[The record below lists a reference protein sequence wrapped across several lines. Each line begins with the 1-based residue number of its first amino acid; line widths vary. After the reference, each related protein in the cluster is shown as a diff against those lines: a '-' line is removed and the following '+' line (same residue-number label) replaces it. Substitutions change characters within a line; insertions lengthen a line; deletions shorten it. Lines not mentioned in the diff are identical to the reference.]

1 MGIESVTDLKNAVQ
15 RAKNEIYRAD
25 QAVEDMA
32 ELCAG
37 KLKQCNVRAHV
48 LKKLK
53 RELANFNIHTGR
65 WNE

>member
-1 MGIESVTDLKNAVQ
+1 MSIESISEVKAAVQ

-37 KLKQCNVRAHV
+37 KLKQCNVSAHV